1 MATHKASA
9 KAREA
14 DKLRKRAKRAKAK
27 LERDLASGKI
37 DPKSKMGQ
45 AASALSRGL
54 GKQIEASYANKTG
67 KREYSKKAES
77 ALQRGSSLARDLKT
91 KRAND
96 LQERRNKLFQTSL
109 NEATREGG
117 FSNIK
122 PYEARQFYR
131 ATQSIWE
138 GLPQAERNNAI
149 TAKLGVTDLQQAYEM
164 VMNDPAVR
172 ENLQRAE
179 SAGHDLE
186 GYTDENA
193 DFYEDRDSENERYD
207 IISSFTPL
215 SFG

>member
-45 AASALSRGL
+45 AARSLARGL
-54 GKQIEASYANKTG
+54 GQQISESYAARTG
-67 KREYSKKAES
+67 KRGYSKKAES
-77 ALQRGSSLARDLKT
+77 ALQRGSQLAGNLKS

-138 GLPQAERNNAI
+138 GLPAAERNNAI
-149 TAKLGVTDLQQAYEM
+149 MSELGMTDLQQAYDM
-164 VMNDPAVR
+164 IMNDPAVR
-172 ENLQRAE
+172 ENLQRVE
-179 SAGHDLE
+179 NVGRDLE

-193 DFYEDRDSENERYD
+193 DFYEDRDIENERYD
-207 IISSFTPL
+207 IVSSFTPIAYR
-215 SFG
+215 